1 MAATLAA
8 GLFFILLVLRLKRRI
23 QKIILNTLIPLSVAQ
38 TTGIH
43 FPAHVILRYDTDQPC
58 DGCSRL
64 ALLF

>member
-8 GLFFILLVLRLKRRI
+8 GLFFYSSCTPAEKRRI

-43 FPAHVILRYDTDQPC
+43 FRRMLSFRYDTD
-58 DGCSRL
+58 
-64 ALLF
+64 

>member
-43 FPAHVILRYDTDQPC
+43 FPAHVIL
-58 DGCSRL
+58 SV
-64 ALLF
+64 

>member
-23 QKIILNTLIPLSVAQ
+23 QKIILNTLIPLLVAR

-43 FPAHVILRYDTDQPC
+43 FPAHVIL
-58 DGCSRL
+58 SV
-64 ALLF
+64 

>member
-8 GLFFILLVLRLKRRI
+8 GLFFYILLVLRLKRRI

-43 FPAHVILRYDTDQPC
+43 FPAHVIL
-58 DGCSRL
+58 SV
-64 ALLF
+64 

>member
-8 GLFFILLVLRLKRRI
+8 GLFFYSSCTPAEKTI

-43 FPAHVILRYDTDQPC
+43 FPAHVIL
-58 DGCSRL
+58 SV
-64 ALLF
+64 

>member
-8 GLFFILLVLRLKRRI
+8 GLFFYSSC
-23 QKIILNTLIPLSVAQ
+23 T
-38 TTGIH
+38 
-43 FPAHVILRYDTDQPC
+43 PAEKTDTKDYTQYVNTDQPC

>member
-23 QKIILNTLIPLSVAQ
+23 QKIILNTLIPLSVAR

-43 FPAHVILRYDTDQPC
+43 FPAHVIL
-58 DGCSRL
+58 SV
-64 ALLF
+64 